1 MEKVTSIQALLV
13 DNLLEN
19 CGHFLIN
26 NKDLVVFNYQWWQAC
41 IIYPQLIYFCSKIS
55 NVLEKSNLDQFYMIR
70 KYVNMRIFLNPKNWL
85 ADKNLL
91 FPCLKK
97 MLGYDQNCNNDSH
110 GISGIQFS
118 CGELGRINSLS
129 RSFLLLTP
137 SNVSQLKLRLRLS
150 LFSSP
155 DKPTCHP

>member
-1 MEKVTSIQALLV
+1 MLRIYL
-13 DNLLEN
+13 NLQKK
-19 CGHFLIN
+19 F
-26 NKDLVVFNYQWWQAC
+26 
-41 IIYPQLIYFCSKIS
+41 
-55 NVLEKSNLDQFYMIR
+55 
-70 KYVNMRIFLNPKNWL
+70 IFKNWL

-150 LFSSP
+150 LFLVDP
-155 DKPTCHP
+155 ATHPPGAVVSQTNSRVFQDYFKTR